1 MTRPSLATISSS
13 VSKQVPSV
21 VSLYGAQRAKVKKS
35 RKAVMTRAPVLRTL
49 SNKNYFDI
57 MCHRSK
63 DGDLGFRLNN
73 SYNRLLH
80 VQHKTTYYHNG
91 VFNKV

>member
-13 VSKQVPSV
+13 VSKHVPSV

-35 RKAVMTRAPVLRTL
+35 RKAVMTRAPVLLTL
-49 SNKNYFDI
+49 SNKNAFDI

-63 DGDLGFRLNN
+63 DRDLGFRLNN
-73 SYNRLLH
+73 SFLEVMIGSCKFSIKQFTL
-80 VQHKTTYYHNG
+80 TM
-91 VFNKV
+91 